1 MRQNT
6 DGQGLWGETAPPAPQ
21 TSPLSGA
28 DEADV
33 VIVGAGFTGLSAA
46 LHLAEAGVRT
56 IVLEAGETGHGGSGR
71 NVGLVNAGMWVL
83 PDELPKTLGEKHGER
98 LLQLLGEA
106 PAHVFDLIKK
116 HDMACEPERSGTLH
130 CAVGT
135 GGVRQL
141 AERARQWKARGAP
154 IRLLNASET
163 AARTGTEAYAGAL
176 LDERAG
182 TVQPLAYA
190 RGLAAAA
197 LVADSK
203 IFTQSPAINL
213 ERNGQKWRVKTPSGS
228 VTAGWVVAAT
238 NAYTHSLWPELRS
251 ELVHLPFFNL
261 ATPPLPEA
269 VRRQILPERQGA
281 WDTNKVLTAFRCD
294 RQGRLLFGSVGALR
308 GSGERVH
315 TAWAR
320 RTIARLFP
328 ALWEVEFTHAW
339 YGMIGMTDNH
349 LPRFHRLDERIIGFS
364 GYNGR
369 GIAPGTA
376 FGKVL
381 AQHILGEIAEE
392 DLPLP
397 VTKPRP
403 QRLRTLREAGIAW
416 GAQAVHLGRIARGS

>member
-1 MRQNT
+1 MYQDP

-21 TSPLSGA
+21 TSPLKGA
-28 DEADV
+28 DRADV

-46 LHLAEAGVRT
+46 LHLAEAGVRA
-56 IVLEAGETGHGGSGR
+56 IVLEAGEIGHGGSGR

-83 PDELPKTLGEKHGER
+83 PDELPRTLGERHGER
-98 LLQLLGEA
+98 LLDLLGEA
-106 PAHVFDLIKK
+106 PAHVFDLIKR
-116 HDMACEPERSGTLH
+116 HDIACEPERNGTLH

-135 GGVRQL
+135 GGMRQL

-154 IRLLNASET
+154 VRLLNARET
-163 AARTGTEAYAGAL
+163 AAKTGTEAYSGAL

-182 TVQPLAYA
+182 TVQPLAYT

-197 LVADSK
+197 LAAGCR
-203 IFTQSPAINL
+203 IFARSPALNL
-213 ERNGQKWRVKTPSGS
+213 TPDGRNWRVTTASGS

-238 NAYTHSLWPELRS
+238 NAYTHGLWPELRS
-251 ELVHLPFFNL
+251 ELVHLPFFNV

-269 VRRQILPERQGA
+269 VRRHILPERQGA

-308 GSGERVH
+308 GSGKRVH
-315 TAWAR
+315 GAWAR
-320 RTIARLFP
+320 RTIGRLFP
-328 ALWEVEFTHAW
+328 AIEKVDFTHAW

-349 LPRFHRLDERIIGFS
+349 LPRFHRLDERVIGFS

-369 GIAPGTA
+369 GIAPGTV
-376 FGKVL
+376 FGHVL
-381 AQHILGEIAEE
+381 ARHILGDITDE

-397 VTKPRP
+397 VTAPRP
-403 QRLRTLREAGIAW
+403 QRLRALREAGIAW
-416 GAQAVHLGRIARGS
+416 GAQAVHLSRMARGA